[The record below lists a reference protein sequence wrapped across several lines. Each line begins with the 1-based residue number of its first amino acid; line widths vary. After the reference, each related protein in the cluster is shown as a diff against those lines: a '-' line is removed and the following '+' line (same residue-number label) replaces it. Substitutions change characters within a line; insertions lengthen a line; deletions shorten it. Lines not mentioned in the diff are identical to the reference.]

1 MPERSL
7 RDFYDRVQHLI
18 DMESYSEA
26 IETARHI
33 LRFFPKCIKAY
44 TLMGQ
49 ACLEQGEIREAVEL
63 FQRTLSA
70 DPESTT
76 AWIGLASAYE
86 QDELPDVTAW
96 HLERAFE
103 LDSSNAGVRQEL
115 QKLYSQ
121 LHNIKEL
128 RLKLNSAALGRIYL
142 KGGMYQQA
150 AGEFHSVLE
159 KEPELNH
166 IKVGLAT
173 ALWNL
178 GQRVEAAEVCLDL
191 LDELPNCLQAN
202 LILGE
207 IWLRGDREEEGQRL
221 LGLAEALDPEN
232 QKAQEIFGYQ
242 SPLELKQPVLL
253 PLGELPPEMP
263 RRLKEPS
270 ITGDAG
276 PGIGETVSSAAVAG
290 MMIESPIESEMAA
303 ERADL
308 TEGGE
313 AGELPEWLREAGDE
327 AEPAKETAPEV
338 AEPSPEEEDIH
349 ALADKLPDELRALVE
364 EAIEEEPSTAV
375 SEPAAEIAKSAIVGA
390 AIVEVAEDLPDWL
403 ESLGDEEETGEIP
416 PAPAS
421 EEGDLQALAAELP
434 DELRALVE
442 EAIEEE
448 PSTAVSEPAAEIAKS
463 AIVGAAI
470 MEVAEDLPDWLE
482 SSGDEGETGEIPPAP
497 ASEEGDLQALA
508 AELPDELRALVEEA
522 IEEQPV
528 AAEMPEDVFAED
540 AVSADAEPVSAAG
553 TQEEEPPA
561 WMAEMTAATVV
572 AESLEEV
579 TSTSPDERL
588 EEAAAM
594 RPEEPDAE
602 DIPDWLQA
610 LAQEPA
616 EIAETPPVG
625 ESTPAESEQ
634 EEVPDWLRAL
644 AQDTPDAVAD
654 IPGIVQAAVEPA
666 DREVEA
672 SEAEAEEVIPG
683 WLDDLRQAAI
693 ERPPVALGDELDTP
707 PAREEVWA
715 ASDEIEIL
723 ETGISVDGESGE
735 EQIEPPAILAEE
747 PLETVGLLVAED
759 LVEEPLHIDTPTA
772 ELPTVEGAEELVAE
786 ELAEEVVA
794 DTEVTPEPATLEL
807 ERAELPV
814 SIQDEVAAP
823 VSGSMLEEMLVSS
836 TLETEEV
843 EPVVEPQEPAAPEI
857 EEEAPAAEE
866 IAAAPAEETPFITQA
881 MERLSIRP
889 DDHEMRLALARA
901 WRDEGCFEDADEHYA
916 ALIQADQYLDS
927 VVEDLEAV
935 VSDQEAGH
943 QAWTVLGDAYMKQG
957 RLSDAMEAYR
967 RALGR

>member
-1 MPERSL
+1 MTERSL
-7 RDFYDRVQHLI
+7 RDFSDRVQHLI

-26 IETARHI
+26 IETTRHI

-70 DPESTT
+70 DPGSTT

-103 LDSSNAGVRQEL
+103 LDPSNAGVRQEL

-150 AGEFHSVLE
+150 AGEFRSVLE

-173 ALWNL
+173 ALWSL
-178 GQRVEAAEVCLDL
+178 GQHIEASEVCLGL

-207 IWLRGDREEEGQRL
+207 IWLRGAREEEGERL

-242 SPLELKQPVLL
+242 SPLEPKQPVLL

-263 RRLKEPS
+263 RRLKGPS
-270 ITGDAG
+270 IESDAG
-276 PGIGETVSSAAVAG
+276 PGIGETVLSAAIAG
-290 MMIESPIESEMAA
+290 MMTESPIEPEMAEA
-303 ERADL
+303 RADL
-308 TEGGE
+308 AELDGVPALAELPAGTDGVDESARGE

-327 AEPAKETAPEV
+327 AEPVKETATEE
-338 AEPSPEEEDIH
+338 AEPVP
-349 ALADKLPDELRALVE
+349 
-364 EAIEEEPSTAV
+364 
-375 SEPAAEIAKSAIVGA
+375 
-390 AIVEVAEDLPDWL
+390 
-403 ESLGDEEETGEIP
+403 
-416 PAPAS
+416 
-421 EEGDLQALAAELP
+421 EEGDIHALAAELP

-442 EAIEEE
+442 EAIAEE
-448 PSTAVSEPAAEIAKS
+448 PVAAISEPAVEAAVMGV
-463 AIVGAAI
+463 AIEDVT
-470 MEVAEDLPDWLE
+470 EDLPDWL
-482 SSGDEGETGEIPPAP
+482 T
-497 ASEEGDLQALA
+497 
-508 AELPDELRALVEEA
+508 
-522 IEEQPV
+522 
-528 AAEMPEDVFAED
+528 ED
-540 AVSADAEPVSAAG
+540 AADAEPVPAAE

-561 WMAEMTAATVV
+561 WMTEMTAATVV
-572 AESLEEV
+572 TESVEEV

-588 EEAAAM
+588 EEVTHA
-594 RPEEPDAE
+594 RPEESSE
-602 DIPDWLQA
+602 ESIPDWLQA

-616 EIAETPPVG
+616 EIAETLPVG
-625 ESTPAESEQ
+625 ESMPAESEQ
-634 EEVPDWLRAL
+634 EEVPDWLQAL
-644 AQDTPDAVAD
+644 AQDTPDVVAEP
-654 IPGIVQAAVEPA
+654 PGIVQEAVEPA
-666 DREVEA
+666 VGEVDA
-672 SEAEAEEVIPG
+672 SASEAEEVIPD
-683 WLDDLRQAAI
+683 WLDDLRQVAI
-693 ERPPVALGDELDTP
+693 EHPPVVLGDELDTP

-723 ETGISVDGESGE
+723 ETGISVDEESGE

-747 PLETVGLLVAED
+747 PLETVELLVAED
-759 LVEEPLHIDTPTA
+759 LVEEPSHIDTPVA

-786 ELAEEVVA
+786 ELAQEDV
-794 DTEVTPEPATLEL
+794 PEPATLEL
-807 ERAELPV
+807 ERAEPPV

-836 TLETEEV
+836 ALEPEEV
-843 EPVVEPQEPAAPEI
+843 EEPVVEPQEPAAVAGAEPAVPKI
-857 EEEAPAAEE
+857 EEEAPAVEE
-866 IAAAPAEETPFITQA
+866 IAATPAEETPFITQA

-901 WRDEGCFEDADEHYA
+901 WRDEGSFEDADEHYA

-943 QAWTVLGDAYMKQG
+943 QTWTVLGDAYMKQG